1 MTAFCL
7 GGMYQGRLRSGNVRP
22 SIVETDRSAEMSEDL
37 AESGRVSG
45 GTVDACSQPSRRGAG
60 AEADADT
67 FERIRKAAGV
77 LGVSGEAL
85 SSLLEGE
92 DFLKKEEF
100 FPALDSVMD
109 IKMDQARKEAQRSR
123 HEDRAEER
131 AERERERRLQMQM
144 MEMMLQRNHQERNPA
159 AESFRVKLEPL
170 EDKDDVD
177 AYLEY
182 FERVAIIHG
191 WPRRIWAL
199 RILPLMKG
207 QARDCVQGL
216 STEDAAD
223 YDAIKKAL
231 LFRFRRT
238 AEFYRKKFRS
248 VRREENETFVQ
259 ASNRMVVQAKK
270 WFTLKE
276 RDVNNPRDVWDL
288 FMQEAFYHVLPAE
301 LEVKVRERQPR
312 TLSEVAEAAD
322 VIVEA
327 KASSRPVR
335 TNVTP
340 AGPRQEGNKIKSSP
354 TKGSPGGGR
363 KQDGC
368 YKCGSLSHIQRFCPK
383 SKVNSSVAITG
394 AESDADLSLCGDSRE
409 REFSPISSAEVNGI
423 ATEALRDTGAGAVIV
438 ASRLVKD
445 ESWTGREQLVQMAN
459 ADVSMKFRTAFVEVV
474 SDHLTGK
481 VEAIVMDNPS
491 HGLIIGNRA
500 TLDDGSVVKIPVFA
514 STTSPGLV
522 VAAVTTR
529 SQTGKGDP
537 KPLIVSKPTLTG
549 VDNVRLRQLQSEDE
563 SLSRARES
571 AKREE
576 WITSGKGKFRFAF
589 RKSILYREYDG
600 GRGIKRQVVVPRELR
615 VEVMRVAHEAPM
627 SGHLANQRTRER
639 LWADFYWPGMS
650 AEIRRFCQSCDRC
663 QRMCPRSR
671 VKKAPLEKLPLVGIP
686 FHRVAVDLVGPIVPA
701 SQEGHRYILVMVDY
715 ATRYPEATP
724 LKSIDTVT
732 VAEALLE
739 MWTRVGI
746 PHQVLSDRGTQFVSE
761 IMQEVHRLLSVK
773 GLRTTPYHAQCNGL
787 VERFNGTLK
796 SMLKKLC
803 DEKPNSWNRYIA
815 PSLFAYR
822 EVPQESTGFSPF
834 ELLYGRTV
842 RGPMAILRELWTRE
856 EREQEEVQLA
866 SNYVIE
872 LKNRIEETC
881 KLVQR
886 NLRQSGDRYKKHFDK
901 KARVRTF
908 KAGDQVLLLLP
919 TKHNKLEM
927 SWRGPFRVEERQ
939 GPCDYWIK
947 MGEKRKLYHVN
958 MLKGYLVREPAVEE
972 TVVALSAAAV
982 IEEADEW
989 EEASNCVQ
997 EIPLI
1002 PLKAEETV
1010 DDIKLD
1016 PRCPEIHESLRRTA
1030 KEFPEVLTD
1039 LPRRTELGE
1048 CNILLDPD
1056 APVRTKQYPLPF
1068 SERGVIG
1075 KEVKEMLALGV
1086 IEKSTSPFCSP
1097 ILLVKKKDGKVRFC
1111 QDLRQLNKRVIFDAE
1126 PMPDV
1131 EQLFAKLGKAKYLS
1145 KIDLTKGYWQIPMK
1159 EEDKAKTAFSTPQG
1173 HFQWTVMP
1181 FGLKTAGA
1189 IFSRMMR
1196 DLLRPLDMPEV
1207 ENFMDDI
1214 LIATETQ
1221 ERHVECVRGVFSRLR
1236 EVSLAA
1242 KPSKCFLGFK
1252 DLDYLGYRVG
1262 QGVIKPDEEKMEKIR
1277 HAPQPAT
1284 KKQIRSFLG
1293 LVGFYRRFVPNFSEI
1308 AVPLTEATK
1317 DRAPVK
1323 VAWTDDCDRAFN
1335 TLKEKL
1341 CEQPVCALPDFSRTF
1356 ILRTD
1361 ASDTGLGAI
1370 LIQDQGFGDQTIGC
1384 ASRKLNDAEK
1394 NYSTIEK
1401 ELLAVVWGI
1410 QKFSPYL
1417 YGREFVLQSDHLP
1430 LQHLDQMKNAN
1441 SRLMR
1446 WAMQLQPYAFVF
1458 KSIPGKENVG
1468 ADFLS
1473 RL

>member
-1 MTAFCL
+1 
-7 GGMYQGRLRSGNVRP
+7 MYQGRLRSGFVRP
-22 SIVETDRSAEMSEDL
+22 STVETDRSAEMSEDL
-37 AESGRVSG
+37 AESGRISG
-45 GTVDACSQPSRRGAG
+45 DMAGACPYPSRRGAD
-60 AEADADT
+60 AEAETDFA
-67 FERIRKAAGV
+67 ERVRTAASV
-77 LGVSGEAL
+77 LGVTGEAL
-85 SSLLEGE
+85 SSLLEGG
-92 DFLKKEEF
+92 DLMKKEEF
-100 FPALDSVMD
+100 FPALDNAVD
-109 IKMDQARKEAQRSR
+109 AKLDQVKREEMLRR
-123 HEDRAEER
+123 HEDREVER
-131 AERERERRLQMQM
+131 AERERERRLQLEM
-144 MEMMLQRNHQERNPA
+144 MEMVLQKNRQERNPA

-177 AYLEY
+177 AYLEH
-182 FERVAIIHG
+182 FERVAAIHD

-199 RILPLMKG
+199 RILPVMKG
-207 QARDCVQGL
+207 QARDCVQAL
-216 STEDAAD
+216 STEDSAD

-238 AEFYRKKFRS
+238 PEFYRKKFRT
-248 VRREENETFVQ
+248 VRREENETFEQ

-270 WFTLKE
+270 WFSLKD
-276 RDVNNPRDVWDL
+276 RDIDNPKHVWDL

-301 LEVKVRERQPR
+301 LEVKVRERQPE
-312 TLSEVAEAAD
+312 TLRDAARAAD
-322 VIVEA
+322 VITEA
-327 KASSRPVR
+327 KASSRPVKS
-335 TNVTP
+335 N
-340 AGPRQEGNKIKSSP
+340 AAASGNRQESFKGKSSP
-354 TKGSPGGGR
+354 TKSAPPGGK
-363 KQDGC
+363 KQEGC
-368 YKCGSLSHIQRFCPK
+368 YSCGSLLHIKKFCPK
-383 SKVNSSVAITG
+383 LKVGSSVVVTG
-394 AESDADLSLCGDSRE
+394 TDASADLSLCDDPRE
-409 REFSPISSAEVNGI
+409 REFDPVSAAEVNGT

-438 ASRLVKD
+438 ASRLVRD
-445 ESWTGREQLVQMAN
+445 EDWTGREQMVQMAN
-459 ADVSMKFRTAFVEVV
+459 ADVCMKCKTAFVDV
-474 SDHLTGK
+474 SSNHLTGK
-481 VEAIVMDNPS
+481 IEAIVMDNPS

-500 TLDDGSVVKIPVFA
+500 TLDDGSVMKIPVFA
-514 STTSPGLV
+514 TPRRNGV
-522 VAAVTTR
+522 VLAAVTTR
-529 SQTGKGDP
+529 SQAGKGTP
-537 KPLIVSKPTLTG
+537 KPLVVSKPSLTG
-549 VDNVRLRQLQSEDE
+549 VDNVRLQELQAGDE

-571 AKREE
+571 AKEGD
-576 WITSGKGKFRFAF
+576 WMTSGKAKFRFAY
-589 RKSILYREYDG
+589 RKKILYREYDG
-600 GRGIKRQVVVPRELR
+600 GNGIKRQVVVPKELR
-615 VEVMRVAHEAPM
+615 REVMRVAHDAPM

-639 LWADFYWPGMS
+639 LWTDFYWPGMS

-671 VKKAPLEKLPLVGIP
+671 VKKAPLERLPLVGVP
-686 FHRVAVDLVGPIVPA
+686 FYRVAVDLVGPIAPA
-701 SQEGHRYILVMVDY
+701 SQEGHRWILVMVDY

-732 VAEALLE
+732 VAEALLV

-761 IMQEVHRLLSVK
+761 IMTEVHRLLSVK

-803 DEKPNSWNRYIA
+803 EEKPSSWHRYIA

-856 EREQEEVQLA
+856 ERDQEETQLA
-866 SNYVIE
+866 STYVIE

-886 NLRQSGDRYKKHFDK
+886 NLRQSGDRYKKHFDR

-908 KAGDQVLLLLP
+908 RAGDQVLLLLP

-927 SWRGPFRVEERQ
+927 SWRGPFTVEEKQ

-947 MGEKRKLYHVN
+947 LGDKRKLYHVN
-958 MLKGYLVREPAVEE
+958 MLKGYLTREPATEE

-982 IEEADEW
+982 IEEAEEW
-989 EEASNCVQ
+989 EVASSVAE

-1002 PLKAEETV
+1002 PLKAEETAEDV
-1010 DDIKLD
+1010 KLD
-1016 PRCPEIHESLRRTA
+1016 PRCPEIHESLRQTA
-1030 KEFPEVLTD
+1030 KEFPDVLTD
-1039 LPRRTELGE
+1039 LPRRTRIGE

-1056 APVRTKQYPLPF
+1056 TPIRTKQYPLPF
-1068 SERGVIG
+1068 AERGVVG

-1086 IEKSTSPFCSP
+1086 IEKSSSPFCSP

-1196 DLLRPLDMPEV
+1196 DLLRPLEMPEV

-1221 ERHVECVRGVFSRLR
+1221 ERHIECVRRVFARLQ

-1277 HAPQPAT
+1277 HAPQPTT

-1293 LVGFYRRFVPNFSEI
+1293 LVGFYRRFVPNFAEI

-1317 DRAPVK
+1317 DRSPVR
-1323 VAWTDDCDRAFN
+1323 VVWTEDCDRAFN
-1335 TLKEKL
+1335 VLKEML
-1341 CEQPVCALPDFSRTF
+1341 CAQPVCALPDFSETF
-1356 ILRTD
+1356 VLRTD

-1384 ASRKLNDAEK
+1384 ASRKLNDAER

-1458 KSIPGKENVG
+1458 KAIPGKENVG